1 MSLQTN
7 QLTRRE
13 LDPVTLE
20 VIRNKLD
27 DIADEMEMTLL
38 KSSHSTIVKEALD
51 ASAAIFD
58 IEGNQVA
65 QAIASPIH
73 LGMIIPAVQ
82 RFVALFP
89 PQTMQEDDVYVL
101 NDPFDGG
108 THIPDLVMTVPIV
121 VDAETVALAVAITHH
136 QEMGGRSAGSTPMD
150 ASEIFQEG
158 LRIPPLKIFD
168 AGVPNETFFAMLAR
182 NVRIP
187 DIVRGDL
194 DGQLA
199 ACSAGVRGVRQ
210 LADRYGAESLRAY
223 MAELLDRAERM
234 TRDAISAIPDGRYH
248 FVDYLDHDG
257 FDLDRRLRIEATITI
272 DGSNFIVDL
281 TGSEDQV
288 RGPINCVPASTLAA
302 IYYVVKIAT
311 DASIPNNA
319 GCYRPIKTILP
330 PGSIVNANP
339 PAAVNARAVVVRRIV
354 DSMIGALAPALRNK
368 MPAASNGHPLVMS
381 MGGTDPLTSRQYVTA
396 EVGTGGMG
404 GRPGKDGIDTIQTD
418 TSNAQNIPV
427 EALELEFPLRVG
439 YYRLRQNSGGAGQF
453 RGGLGFEKSIEA
465 LRGAVNVSHRSER
478 RHTAPWGLFGGGPGA
493 MMRSHLV
500 RADGT
505 EEQFPGKAE
514 LRLLPGDRLE
524 VWTTGGGGWGDPLER
539 DPARVLDDV
548 LDGKLSADAAADDY
562 GVVVSDRK
570 VDEERTRALREQLT
584 STRGPVTWTYDR
596 GPLGRE

>member
-1 MSLQTN
+1 MTVAQM
-7 QLTRRE
+7 TRD

-51 ASAAIFD
+51 ASAAIFN
-58 IEGNQVA
+58 IEGDQVA

-73 LGMIIPAVQ
+73 LGMIIPAVK
-82 RFVALFP
+82 RFVELFP
-89 PQTMQEDDVYVL
+89 PEAMREGDVYVL

-108 THIPDLVMTVPIV
+108 THIPDLVVTVPVV
-121 VDAETVALAVAITHH
+121 VDDETVALSVAITHH

-158 LRIPPLKIFD
+158 LRIPPLKIYD
-168 AGVPNETFFAMLAR
+168 AGVPNETFFAMLER

-187 DIVRGDL
+187 DVVRGDL

-199 ACSAGVRGVRQ
+199 ACAAGVRGVRQ
-210 LADRYGAESLRAY
+210 LAERYGSGQLREY

-234 TRDAISAIPDGRYH
+234 TREAISGIPDGRYH
-248 FVDYLDHDG
+248 FVDFLDHDG
-257 FDLDRRLRIEATITI
+257 FDLDRRIKIEVTITI
-272 DGSNFIVDL
+272 DGSDFIVDL
-281 TGSEDQV
+281 TGSDPQV

-302 IYYVVKIAT
+302 IYYVVKVAT
-311 DASIPNNA
+311 DPSIPNNA
-319 GCYRPIKTILP
+319 GCYRPVKTILP
-330 PGSIVNANP
+330 KGSVVNASP

-354 DSMIGALAPALRNK
+354 DSMIGALAPVLRDK

-381 MGGTDPLTSRQYVTA
+381 MGGIDPETNRPYVTA

-404 GRPGKDGIDTIQTD
+404 ARPGKDGVDVIQTD

-439 YYRLRQNSGGAGQF
+439 YYRLRRDSGGAGRF

-478 RHTAPWGLFGGGPGA
+478 RHTAPWGLFGGAPGA
-493 MMRSHLV
+493 MMRSHII
-500 RADGT
+500 RAVGT
-505 EEQFPGKAE
+505 VEDIPGKAE
-514 LRLLPGDRLE
+514 LRLLPGDRIE

-539 DPARVLDDV
+539 EPERVLDDV
-548 LDGKLSADAAADDY
+548 LNGKLSSEAAADSY
-562 GVVVSDRK
+562 GVVLADGAVN
-570 VDEERTRALREQLT
+570 VTATLALRKALAD
-584 STRGPVTWTYDR
+584 SRGPVSWTYDR